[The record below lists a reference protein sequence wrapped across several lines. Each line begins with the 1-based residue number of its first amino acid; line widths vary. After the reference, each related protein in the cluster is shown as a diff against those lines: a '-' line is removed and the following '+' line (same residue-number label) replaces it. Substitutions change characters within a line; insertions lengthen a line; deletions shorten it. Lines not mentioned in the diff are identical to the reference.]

1 MLYILDLPIRRTV
14 KHRTIYTSFNGLPCY
29 VKYSR
34 FPLEH
39 EDIVREVEVY
49 QHLMDGGC
57 TLMPKLLG
65 YVYEEAQ
72 PRRII
77 GLLIEAMPGRHAPID
92 DYSQCEKALR
102 ELHHFI
108 VHGDI
113 NPYNIIISDNGP
125 KFVDLFDTKDSA
137 WEEQADQ
144 EMQLLMAA
152 LSEESG
158 LGRPYSN

>member
-1 MLYILDLPIRRTV
+1 
-14 KHRTIYTSFNGLPCY
+14 
-29 VKYSR
+29 
-34 FPLEH
+34 
-39 EDIVREVEVY
+39 
-49 QHLMDGGC
+49 MDGGC

-65 YVYEEAQ
+65 YVYDEEQ

-77 GLLIEAMPGRHAPID
+77 GLLIEAISGRHATID

-108 VHGDI
+108 VHGGI
-113 NPYNIIISDNGP
+113 NPYNIIISDNGS
-125 KFVDLFDTKDSA
+125 KFVDLEMSAIFDTKDIA
-137 WEEQADQ
+137 WEDQADQ

-158 LGRPYSN
+158 LGCPYSTSR